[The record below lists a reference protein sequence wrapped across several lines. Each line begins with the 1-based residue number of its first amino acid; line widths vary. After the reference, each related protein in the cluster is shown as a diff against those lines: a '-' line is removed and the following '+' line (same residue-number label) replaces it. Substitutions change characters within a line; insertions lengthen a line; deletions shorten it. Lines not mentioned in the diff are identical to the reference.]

1 MNQLSAHQ
9 KQYLKETFQKVV
21 DISRKIKLGRS
32 MSSEEVDTIQKEIDD
47 VKGTLFMFSD
57 IHGNVEHIEL
67 YKEATDILENVL
79 NLTSGARRYDHL
91 V

>member
-1 MNQLSAHQ
+1 MKQLSAHQ
-9 KQYLKETFQKVV
+9 KQYLNETVKKLS
-21 DISRKIKLGRS
+21 DITGKIKLGRS
-32 MSSEEVDTIQKEIDD
+32 MSSEEFDTIQKEIDD

-67 YKEATDILENVL
+67 YKEAADILEQAL
-79 NLTSGARRYDHL
+79 NLSYDARRYENL